1 MKYLPTQEP
10 DYSNYLTYLSRI
22 LGAASL
28 FAGFLF
34 TVITLLLT
42 QLPYPDTI
50 QSQGILLFFNTLFL
64 FSVYLVGYGS
74 YLMTYFCKKV
84 PPMTPTIRASYYL
97 SLLFFSLS
105 ASAPTWL
112 FFLWN
117 LTYLTLASFIIW
129 IIFTVTILNYIYRP
143 LRNYKESRAR
153 ILRLPVPKT
162 KNTWKL
168 SFDNIHSVS
177 LSKILPFSSRLNV
190 YPTSFLGGLMVIG

>member
-162 KNTWKL
+162 KNT
-168 SFDNIHSVS
+168 
-177 LSKILPFSSRLNV
+177 
-190 YPTSFLGGLMVIG
+190 